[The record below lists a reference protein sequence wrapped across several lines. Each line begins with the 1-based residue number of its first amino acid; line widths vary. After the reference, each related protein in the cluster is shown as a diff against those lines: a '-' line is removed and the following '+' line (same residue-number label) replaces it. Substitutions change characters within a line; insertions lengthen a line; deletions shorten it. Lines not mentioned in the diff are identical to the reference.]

1 MALIQN
7 GVIMELRCQF
17 LKFNQYFRTLQD
29 AFLTGGKVE
38 QQEVQEELSTEQP
51 DSLKLSPVYIQLL
64 QSETKREGPNPFQ
77 EQPDPN
83 IIMSLFNS

>member
-29 AFLTGGKVE
+29 AFPTGDKVE

-77 EQPDPN
+77 E
-83 IIMSLFNS
+83 